1 MGRVISPVWRTAL
14 VLLVAAT
21 PLVAAGC
28 DRAAGD
34 VAAPPGGDPTRA
46 GGASGGV
53 IEVAAAENFWGSIAS
68 QVGGTH
74 VHVTSIITN
83 PNADPHSYEPTP
95 ADGRTVASARL
106 VIVNGVGYDP
116 WASKLLGADAGSRT
130 VLDVGDLLGLKDGDN
145 PHRWYDPSDVQAFV
159 SAYVT
164 ALSRDDPPAAGYFR
178 SRQVWFDS
186 VALRSFDELVAQIKA
201 GYAGTP
207 VGASE
212 SIFSLLAPALG
223 LRVLTPYSFLK
234 AISEGT
240 DVSAADKTTIDDQIK
255 TRQIRIYVY
264 NSQNTTPDVQVQL
277 KECQAADIPTATITE
292 TLTPAGATFQQ
303 WQTNQLRGILT
314 ALNRASG
321 RG

>member
-1 MGRVISPVWRTAL
+1 M
-14 VLLVAAT
+14 LVAAT
-21 PLVAAGC
+21 TPLLAAGC
-28 DRAAGD
+28 DRATGD
-34 VAAPPGGDPTRA
+34 VAAPPGGDSSGA
-46 GGASGGV
+46 GASGGV

-68 QVGGTH
+68 QVGGIH

-116 WASKLLGADAGSRT
+116 WASKLLGADAGGRA
-130 VLDVGDLLGLKDGDN
+130 VLDVGDLLGLKEGDN
-145 PHRWYDPSDVQAFV
+145 PHRWYDPSDVRAFV

-186 VALRSFDELVAQIKA
+186 VALRPFDELVAQIKA
-201 GYAGTP
+201 GYSGTP

-223 LRVLTPYSFLK
+223 LRVLTPYSFLQ

-240 DVSAADKTTIDDQIK
+240 DVSAADKTTIDDQIR
-255 TRQIRIYVY
+255 THQIRIYVY

-277 KECQAADIPTATITE
+277 KECQTAHIPTATITE
-292 TLTPAGATFQQ
+292 TLTPAAATYQQ
-303 WQTNQLRGILT
+303 WQTDQLRGILT

-321 RG
+321 RR